1 MHSFKKWTFDIE
13 QVDKNQYD
21 KILSYIEHGKRQG
34 ATLLTG
40 GKTHG
45 EKGYY
50 VEPTVFTDVA
60 VNSFKTSICMWLNVI
75 IDKHYCTCLMISCLT
90 VLARLLGRHAYC
102 KGWNFWASPVT
113 HEVQVSSIILKFKTW
128 TFS

>member
-1 MHSFKKWTFDIE
+1 MSQTSCSYIE

-50 VEPTVFTDVA
+50 IEPTVFTNVA
-60 VNSFKTSICMWLNVI
+60 VNLIETSNSMQLN
-75 IDKHYCTCLMISCLT
+75 KHQLTFECLLRMTCL
-90 VLARLLGRHAYC
+90 
-102 KGWNFWASPVT
+102 
-113 HEVQVSSIILKFKTW
+113 
-128 TFS
+128 